1 MATEMAVGLAI
12 AQQMMQQ
19 QGGGLFGGAA
29 AGATAGAPTS
39 GGGTSSGLPELMSP
53 AQVARALGVSE
64 ADVLNIIE
72 TGELRAKKIGSSF
85 RVKRSAVDA
94 YLSD

>member
-1 MATEMAVGLAI
+1 
-12 AQQMMQQ
+12 
-19 QGGGLFGGAA
+19 
-29 AGATAGAPTS
+29 
-39 GGGTSSGLPELMSP
+39 MSP